1 MIRTLF
7 IKTKLL
13 SKNPWD
19 DILMINCCLQCNFAL
34 LIIFNENFET
44 PYFTDFKT
52 ALKTYKNGQSFINK
66 LQSWYIIVLIYE
78 IINSLFNYLPKI
90 TAISDKMPLASCRS
104 SNFRDFNCEA
114 TLTINVETW

>member
-34 LIIFNENFET
+34 LILFNENFET
-44 PYFTDFKT
+44 PYFTDFET
-52 ALKTYKNGQSFINK
+52 LK
-66 LQSWYIIVLIYE
+66 IVNNLSIFC
-78 IINSLFNYLPKI
+78 NS
-90 TAISDKMPLASCRS
+90 
-104 SNFRDFNCEA
+104 E
-114 TLTINVETW
+114 